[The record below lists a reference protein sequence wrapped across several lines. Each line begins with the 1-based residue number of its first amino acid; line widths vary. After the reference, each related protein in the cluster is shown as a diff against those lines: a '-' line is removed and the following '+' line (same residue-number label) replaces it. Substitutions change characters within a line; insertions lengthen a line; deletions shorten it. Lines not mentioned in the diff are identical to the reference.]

1 MPLEVFDFTI
11 KVSEHIVM
19 VHVEGRL
26 AIARGSERNME
37 FLIGMQT
44 WQLRP

>member
-1 MPLEVFDFTI
+1 MTLEILDCTV

-19 VHVEGRL
+19 VDLEGRL

-37 FLIGMQT
+37 FLISMQT